1 MVQVEHASPVLI
13 KAEVLA
19 EWLIGSLGHDG
30 KMCVHFTCYLLVSFW
45 CIGLEKKR
53 MADRKLDD
61 RLQTSS
67 IDCPCKTHLPLP
79 LPFLQHA
86 RLRSLIPLLFCANF
100 ASIVAELL
108 TLHDNCNDLAAV
120 CASTQATFTISW
132 PLAERWMRSSS
143 LFQLYCA
150 LTRVGLQV
158 RTTHIEVAWLGY
170 IAPSSA
176 TTATRSNFGK
186 SKGEELHRASILCT
200 NWCSSCTQLFYLHA
214 CHSGFV
220 CCLCIRLR
228 RNCPALSRRYSTMTR
243 FTQQVLTRISPSR
256 PLNNL
261 FDTLKVFSCASS
273 NHGLAIF
280 LRIFA
285 ARLPSPLVPCPQY

>member
-1 MVQVEHASPVLI
+1 MAHWLTGARWKDVRT
-13 KAEVLA
+13 LA
-19 EWLIGSLGHDG
+19 
-30 KMCVHFTCYLLVSFW
+30 CYLLVSSW

-53 MADRKLDD
+53 MADKKLDD

-67 IDCPCKTHLPLP
+67 IDRPCKTHSPLL

-108 TLHDNCNDLAAV
+108 TLHNNCNDLAAV

-158 RTTHIEVAWLGY
+158 RMTHIEVAWLGY

-176 TTATRSNFGK
+176 TTATRSNFGNN
-186 SKGEELHRASILCT
+186 KGEELHRASILCT

>member
-1 MVQVEHASPVLI
+1 MPHPSLARLRFSPN
-13 KAEVLA
+13 
-19 EWLIGSLGHDG
+19 GSLAHWGTM
-30 KMCVHFTCYLLVSFW
+30 KICAYTSRATSWSHFGAF
-45 CIGLEKKR
+45 LEKKR

-67 IDCPCKTHLPLP
+67 IDRPCKTHSPLP

-143 LFQLYCA
+143 LFQLCCVP
-150 LTRVGLQV
+150 TRVGLQV
-158 RTTHIEVAWLGY
+158 RMTHIEMAWLGY
-170 IAPSSA
+170 IAPSSG
-176 TTATRSNFGK
+176 TTATRSNFGNN
-186 SKGEELHRASILCT
+186 KGEELHRASILCT
-200 NWCSSCTQLFYLHA
+200 NWCSSCTQIFYLHA

-220 CCLCIRLR
+220 CCLYIRLR
-228 RNCPALSRRYSTMTR
+228 RNCPALS
-243 FTQQVLTRISPSR
+243 
-256 PLNNL
+256 
-261 FDTLKVFSCASS
+261 
-273 NHGLAIF
+273 
-280 LRIFA
+280 
-285 ARLPSPLVPCPQY
+285 